1 MWSKGAAS
9 DQLRSAGVLVRMFDY
24 SSDAARPW
32 LNCDKTQCSY
42 GDRLTGTI
50 VNHQL
55 PDVYNLWD
63 SWNYGVVLSPTE
75 LKLRCSYSRD
85 GFTFNLPGDGC
96 PTETCDANCNAYYCR
111 STGEELWWKC
121 GWKANQ
127 LKSMLTMHARLH
139 AKSEFVIGGKM
150 VTYNEVIIDTGA
162 YFRGLPH
169 SILAFLCTAS
179 ASDEQRKAARK
190 AHSSFLSKYSA
201 AKGSTPLLVYDPS
214 KSSQPFS
221 LSE

>member
-1 MWSKGAAS
+1 MQIEVQAWPINAHDPKGLRAAAAAH
-9 DQLRSAGVLVRMFDY
+9 LISACGKHEL
-24 SSDAARPW
+24 SSIT
-32 LNCDKTQCSY
+32 KTQVF
-42 GDRLTGTI
+42 G
-50 VNHQL
+50 
-55 PDVYNLWD
+55 
-63 SWNYGVVLSPTE
+63 
-75 LKLRCSYSRD
+75 
-85 GFTFNLPGDGC
+85 
-96 PTETCDANCNAYYCR
+96 
-111 STGEELWWKC
+111 
-121 GWKANQ
+121 
-127 LKSMLTMHARLH
+127 LH